1 MKNTDRRREIIGM
14 LIGEKRAIAG
24 EELAE
29 RFGVSRQII
38 VKDINTLREEGYGI
52 VSTHY
57 GYLFKTSPL
66 KSRDFKVKHTTD
78 ETEREL
84 SLIISEGATVEN
96 VYVWHK
102 VYGRIEA
109 PLNIYT
115 TSQINEFI
123 EGVRSGKSTE
133 LMNITGGYHYHTVRA
148 DSEEILDAVENT
160 LRLAGYLVDGE

>member
-1 MKNTDRRREIIGM
+1 MKNTDRRKEIIGI
-14 LIGEKRAIAG
+14 LISEKKAVAG
-24 EELAE
+24 EDLAAK
-29 RFGVSRQII
+29 FGVSRQII
-38 VKDINTLREEGYGI
+38 VKDINALREEGYGI
-52 VSTHY
+52 ISTHY

-66 KSRDFKVKHTTD
+66 KSRDFKVRHTTE

-84 SLIISEGATVEN
+84 LLIVEQGATVEN

-115 TSQINEFI
+115 RAQIDEFI
-123 EGVRSGKSTE
+123 DGVRSGKSTE

-148 DSEEILDAVENT
+148 DSEEILDAVE
-160 LRLAGYLVDGE
+160 LALMNNGYIVPEV

>member
-29 RFGVSRQII
+29 HFGVSRQII
-38 VKDINTLREEGYGI
+38 VKDINTLRDEGYGI

-66 KSRDFKVKHTTD
+66 KSRDFKVKHTTE

-102 VYGRIEA
+102 VYGKIEA
-109 PLNIYT
+109 PLNIYST
-115 TSQINEFI
+115 AQINEFI

-160 LRLAGYLVDGE
+160 LRLAGYLADGE

>member
-38 VKDINTLREEGYGI
+38 VKDINTLRDEGYGI

-66 KSRDFKVKHTTD
+66 KSRDFKVKHTTE

-102 VYGRIEA
+102 VYGKIEA
-109 PLNIYT
+109 SLNIYST
-115 TSQINEFI
+115 AQINEFI

-160 LRLAGYLVDGE
+160 LRLAGYLADGE